1 MTKGSTKTPSK
12 SPSRCFHHQS
22 TLQRPCNLV
31 SIIRTSEQRRFYKGR
46 FPSGEGGS
54 DTLSYFEVVIERG
67 LDEVVPFTPGH
78 EACVF
83 YLRFVRECGCH
94 QPLQP
99 ENHIA

>member
-78 EACVF
+78 EACVSDKW
-83 YLRFVRECGCH
+83 FVRECGCH